1 MLIEIFDE
9 IEEWRL
15 IAQHYCF
22 AWAFN
27 TKNEAYKNIFDD
39 MKFPTYSLS
48 IPKNALPKPISLKPV
63 DKMDVEN

>member
-9 IEEWRL
+9 IEEWKL

-27 TKNEAYKNIFDD
+27 MKNSDYKFIFDD
-39 MKFPTYSLS
+39 IKFPTYSLS
-48 IPKNALPKPISLKPV
+48 IPKHALPKKISSKSD
-63 DKMDVEN
+63 DKMDVDN